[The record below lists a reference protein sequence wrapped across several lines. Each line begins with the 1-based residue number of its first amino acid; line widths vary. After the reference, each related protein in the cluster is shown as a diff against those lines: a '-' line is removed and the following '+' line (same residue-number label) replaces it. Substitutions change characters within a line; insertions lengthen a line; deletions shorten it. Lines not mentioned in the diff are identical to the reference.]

1 MIDKKLFR
9 TASLIGGGFIFGA
22 VLVLFVFTSLGTNLI
37 ADGPAIGANKPPVV
51 VSDQVKAL
59 NDAYVNVSNAVIPT
73 VVSVSVIVENKDTG
87 KMNEQFKDFFKFFG
101 QPFGDDENPNF
112 HKSEGSGSG
121 VIISEDGYIVT
132 NNHVV
137 EDATE
142 MTVTTNDKKEHKA
155 KLIGRDPLTDLAVI
169 KIEGSGFPVAHF
181 GEIENVKV
189 GEMVIAVGN
198 PLGLNS
204 TVTGGIVSA
213 IGRGGLA
220 LGNDRSGYSVE
231 NFIQTDAAI
240 NPGNSGGGLYN
251 LEGSLIG
258 INSAIATRTGTY
270 IGYGFA
276 IPIDLVKAVIMDLID
291 DGKVNRG
298 YIGVRIKTVDEVEA
312 KSSGLD
318 KVEGAMVHEVMK
330 DQAAEKAGIEIGD
343 IILEINGK
351 QVKTSNELQ
360 SQIVLHRA
368 GDVVNLTIWRDGR
381 KINKSVKLL
390 ARDEDTGEEKTI
402 AGDEP
407 KKDEETNK
415 PISFDK
421 LGFSIGPL
429 TSEVKKNNDVNKG
442 VVVTKVDRYSKA
454 AERGLAP
461 NGVIVKADRK
471 DVSSPEQLKKLI
483 DSKKPGDAILLQ
495 LKYPDASRI
504 VALEIPD

>member
-1 MIDKKLFR
+1 MKRRLFAR
-9 TASLIGGGFIFGA
+9 TSLIGGGVLLSAI
-22 VLVLFVFTSLGTNLI
+22 LVLFVFSSIGTKLF
-37 ADGPAIGANKPPVV
+37 ADGPTIGASKPPVV
-51 VSDQVKAL
+51 VSEQVKAL

-73 VVSVSVIVENKDTG
+73 VVSVSVVVENKDTG
-87 KMNEQFKDFFKFFG
+87 QMNEQFREFFKFFG
-101 QPFGDDENPNF
+101 QPFGDNENPNF

-121 VIISEDGYIVT
+121 VIISDDGYIVT

-137 EDATE
+137 ENATE
-142 MTVTTNDKKEHKA
+142 ITVTTNDKKEHKA

-169 KIEGSGFPVAHF
+169 KIEGNNFQVAHF
-181 GEIENVKV
+181 GDIENVKV

-240 NPGNSGGGLYN
+240 NPGNSGGGLFN
-251 LEGSLIG
+251 LEGSLVG

-276 IPIDLVKAVIMDLID
+276 IPIDLVKAVILDLID

-298 YIGVRIKTVDEVEA
+298 YIGVRIKTVDEIEA

-318 KVEGAMVHEVMK
+318 KVEGAMVHEVIK
-330 DQAAEKAGIEIGD
+330 DQAADKAGLEMGD
-343 IILEINGK
+343 IILEIDGK
-351 QVKTSNELQ
+351 VLKTSNELQ
-360 SQIVLHRA
+360 NQIVLHRA
-368 GDVVNLTIWRDGR
+368 GDVVDLTIWRDGK
-381 KINKSVKLL
+381 KIHKSVKLL
-390 ARDEDTGEEKTI
+390 ARDEEKDDVKTV
-402 AGDEP
+402 AGKEP
-407 KKDEETNK
+407 KKDEESNK
-415 PISFDK
+415 PITFDK

-429 TSEVKKNNDVNKG
+429 TSEIKKNNDVSKG
-442 VVVTKVDRYSKA
+442 VVVTKVDRFGKA
-454 AERGLAP
+454 AERGLSP

-471 DVSSPEQLKKLI
+471 ELNSPEQLKKLI

>member
-1 MIDKKLFR
+1 MKRRLFAR
-9 TASLIGGGFIFGA
+9 TSLIGGGVLLSAI
-22 VLVLFVFTSLGTNLI
+22 LVLFVFSSIGTKLF
-37 ADGPAIGANKPPVV
+37 ADGPTIGASKPPVV
-51 VSDQVKAL
+51 VSEQVKAL

-73 VVSVSVIVENKDTG
+73 VVSVSVVVENKDTG
-87 KMNEQFKDFFKFFG
+87 QINEQFREFFKFFG
-101 QPFGDDENPNF
+101 QPFGDNENPNF

-121 VIISEDGYIVT
+121 VIISDDGYIVT

-137 EDATE
+137 ENATE
-142 MTVTTNDKKEHKA
+142 ITVTTNDKKEHKA

-169 KIEGSGFPVAHF
+169 KIEGNNFQVAHF
-181 GEIENVKV
+181 GDIENVKV

-240 NPGNSGGGLYN
+240 NPGNSGGGLFN
-251 LEGSLIG
+251 LEGSLVG

-276 IPIDLVKAVIMDLID
+276 IPIDLVKAVILDLID

-298 YIGVRIKTVDEVEA
+298 YIGVRIKTVDEIEA

-318 KVEGAMVHEVMK
+318 KVEGAMVHEVIK
-330 DQAAEKAGIEIGD
+330 DQAADKAGLEMGD
-343 IILEINGK
+343 IILEIDGK
-351 QVKTSNELQ
+351 VLKTSNELQ
-360 SQIVLHRA
+360 NQIVLHRA
-368 GDVVNLTIWRDGR
+368 GDVVDLTIWRDGK
-381 KINKSVKLL
+381 KIHKSVKLL
-390 ARDEDTGEEKTI
+390 ARDEEKDDVKTVAGE
-402 AGDEP
+402 EP
-407 KKDEETNK
+407 KKDEESNK
-415 PISFDK
+415 PITFDK

-429 TSEVKKNNDVNKG
+429 TSEIKKNNDVSKG
-442 VVVTKVDRYSKA
+442 VLVTKVDRFGKA
-454 AERGLAP
+454 AERGLSP
-461 NGVIVKADRK
+461 NGVIVKVDRK
-471 DVSSPEQLKKLI
+471 DVNSPEQLKKHI

>member
-1 MIDKKLFR
+1 MKRRLFAR
-9 TASLIGGGFIFGA
+9 TSLIGGGVLLSAI
-22 VLVLFVFTSLGTNLI
+22 LVLFVFSSIGTKLF
-37 ADGPAIGANKPPVV
+37 ADGPTIGASKPPVV
-51 VSDQVKAL
+51 VSEQVKAL

-73 VVSVSVIVENKDTG
+73 VVSVSVVVENKDTG
-87 KMNEQFKDFFKFFG
+87 QMNEQFREFFKFFG
-101 QPFGDDENPNF
+101 QPFGDNENPNF

-121 VIISEDGYIVT
+121 VIISDDGYIVT

-137 EDATE
+137 ENATE
-142 MTVTTNDKKEHKA
+142 ITVTTNDKKEHKA

-169 KIEGSGFPVAHF
+169 KIEGNNFQVAHF
-181 GEIENVKV
+181 GDIENVKV

-240 NPGNSGGGLYN
+240 NPGNSGGGLFN
-251 LEGSLIG
+251 LEGSLVG

-276 IPIDLVKAVIMDLID
+276 IPIDLVKAVILDLID

-298 YIGVRIKTVDEVEA
+298 YIGFRIKTVDEIEA

-318 KVEGAMVHEVMK
+318 KVEGAMVHEVIK
-330 DQAAEKAGIEIGD
+330 DQAADKAGLEMGD
-343 IILEINGK
+343 IILEIDGK
-351 QVKTSNELQ
+351 VLKTSNELQ
-360 SQIVLHRA
+360 NQIVLHRA
-368 GDVVNLTIWRDGR
+368 GDVVDLTIWRDGK
-381 KINKSVKLL
+381 KIHKSVKLL
-390 ARDEDTGEEKTI
+390 ARDEEKDDVKTV
-402 AGDEP
+402 AGKEP
-407 KKDEETNK
+407 KKDEESNK
-415 PISFDK
+415 PITFDK

-429 TSEVKKNNDVNKG
+429 TSEIKKNNDVSKG
-442 VVVTKVDRYSKA
+442 VVVTKVDRFGKA
-454 AERGLAP
+454 AERGLSP

-471 DVSSPEQLKKLI
+471 ELNSPEQLKKLI